1 MKNKLIRY
9 ILPFLFII
17 SSILCGG
24 IGDEVEE
31 IFYHQLGDSIH
42 FQHMK
47 YELPTEI
54 KNVIQLEAKQKFFRD
69 ELNLWTISKS
79 DTSQYFAFVDNTI
92 GKSMPITFL
101 VIFSEKGE
109 IIHVQILKYREPYGG
124 EISSP
129 SWTSQFK
136 GLFFNTKFTVGKNI
150 DGISGATISIHSV
163 TKGVHKLGLLLP
175 YILNEQK

>member
-1 MKNKLIRY
+1 MKTKSPILNLSLLLI
-9 ILPFLFII
+9 LTSL
-17 SSILCGG
+17 LCGG
-24 IGDEVEE
+24 IRDDVEKILFE
-31 IFYHQLGDSIH
+31 QLGDSINVQYQQYH
-42 FQHMK
+42 
-47 YELPTEI
+47 LPTKI
-54 KNVIQLEAKQKFFRD
+54 KNEIQSEAKQKFFRD
-69 ELNLWTISKS
+69 EINYWTIKS
-79 DTSQYFAFVDNTI
+79 GTSQHFAFVDNTI

-101 VIFSEKGE
+101 VIFSEMGE

-136 GLFFNTKFTVGKNI
+136 GLLFNTKLTVGKNI
-150 DGISGATISIHSV
+150 DGISGATISVHSV